1 MTETIEPVVTDKLSE
16 AVAADPSTANQEK
29 LWTATFGLERW
40 WFVQRGE
47 PDNPQPFVGV
57 HQDQPFL
64 MAFTSAQRARGFA
77 IENGLSPVDAEVQV
91 LALTPVDALAQAPIW
106 LQQGIAAI
114 TFDHGIAGYFAPLAH
129 LPAIGSQ
136 VGSLTRPGSDPLL
149 GEPRQR

>member
-1 MTETIEPVVTDKLSE
+1 MTETIEPAVTDALSA

-29 LWTATFGLERW
+29 LWGATFALERW

-77 IENGLSPVDAEVQV
+77 IENGLIPADAEVLV
-91 LALTPVDALAQAPIW
+91 LALAPDDAVAQAPVW

-114 TFDHGIAGYFAPLAH
+114 TFDHGISGYFAPLGN
-129 LPAIGSQ
+129 LPAIRAHVRGQ
-136 VGSLTRPGSDPLL
+136 V
-149 GEPRQR
+149 

>member
-1 MTETIEPVVTDKLSE
+1 MTETIEPAATDALSE

-29 LWTATFGLERW
+29 LWAATFGLDRW

-77 IENGLSPVDAEVQV
+77 IENGLSPADAEVLV
-91 LALTPVDALAQAPIW
+91 LALTPDDAVAQAPVW

-114 TFDHGIAGYFAPLAH
+114 TFDHGIAGYFAPLGN
-129 LPAIGSQ
+129 LPAIRSH
-136 VGSLTRPGSDPLL
+136 VATLT
-149 GEPRQR
+149 